1 MRTIEAMR
9 VSGFGVLACIS
20 GIACSSGI
28 ESSATSNDNLRMTG
42 QPIDPTANLQQAE
55 TGINVSF
62 LGTSSVVSVVYND
75 FTNEVP
81 AFIIYPPGNRQIL
94 PGASLAGWSVSTDGG
109 GSFHYGGKLTPPAGW
124 DVLWGDPSVTG
135 SRLDHHYAYMSSLA
149 VPHWKYPV
157 PGPITGPIN
166 AFLGGACIGRSTD
179 GGATYTA
186 AAADCLTRNG
196 DFYDGG
202 SMVTDNSGN
211 VYASFVDVTTNSI
224 DVWRA
229 PGDGTP
235 FALLP
240 SQPFYAGTPFA
251 KVIFSHPRL
260 RYDVFNGYLYA
271 MALGGPGVSLPGP
284 GGGGSDDLE
293 TLYIDWWNGTSW
305 AGPRLSQAS
314 RSCSLTF
321 NVETCLVPRPPCG
334 RQDRFHSMSV
344 EPAST
349 TMTTFASR
357 TQHAIPLGSDRLVAT
372 LRQCGVTKIRSLFM
386 R

>member
-135 SRLDHHYAYMSSLA
+135 SRLDHHYAYVEPRSAALE
-149 VPHWKYPV
+149 VPSARTDHWAHQRV
-157 PGPITGPIN
+157 S
-166 AFLGGACIGRSTD
+166 GRCMHW
-179 GGATYTA
+179 A
-186 AAADCLTRNG
+186 
-196 DFYDGG
+196 
-202 SMVTDNSGN
+202 
-211 VYASFVDVTTNSI
+211 
-224 DVWRA
+224 
-229 PGDGTP
+229 
-235 FALLP
+235 
-240 SQPFYAGTPFA
+240 
-251 KVIFSHPRL
+251 
-260 RYDVFNGYLYA
+260 FNGWRRNLH
-271 MALGGPGVSLPGP
+271 GRRSRLPDTKRGF
-284 GGGGSDDLE
+284 LRR
-293 TLYIDWWNGTSW
+293 
-305 AGPRLSQAS
+305 RLD
-314 RSCSLTF
+314 
-321 NVETCLVPRPPCG
+321 G
-334 RQDRFHSMSV
+334 H
-344 EPAST
+344 
-349 TMTTFASR
+349 
-357 TQHAIPLGSDRLVAT
+357 
-372 LRQCGVTKIRSLFM
+372 
-386 R
+386 